1 MNAATEPTRT
11 DIDAT
16 SGAVLLEFGASWCGY
31 CQSARP
37 LVDAALAQF
46 PQARHIKVEDGKG
59 RPLGRSFAVKLWPTL
74 IFLADGEEK
83 SRVVRPASGSEIEAG
98 LRSIT

>member
-1 MNAATEPTRT
+1 MNAATDPTRT
-11 DIDAT
+11 DIDGT

-31 CQSARP
+31 CQAARA

-46 PQARHIKVEDGKG
+46 PQARHIKIEDGKG

-74 IFLADGEEK
+74 IFMADGAEK
-83 SRVVRPASGSEIEAG
+83 SRVVRPSSRSEIEAG